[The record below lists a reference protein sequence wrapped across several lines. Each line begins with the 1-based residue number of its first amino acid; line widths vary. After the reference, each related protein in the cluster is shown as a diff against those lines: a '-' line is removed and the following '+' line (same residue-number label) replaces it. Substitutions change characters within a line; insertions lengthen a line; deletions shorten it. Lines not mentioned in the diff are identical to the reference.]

1 MFKASFDVSVVSSRN
16 ARTFGSVFG
25 NSLFEK
31 QSIKYEFSLIDGNFR
46 RLRPVIFFCVFGILA
61 GLSITLRN
69 VGSFFIAII
78 HKCSKN
84 TFVNFIRYTG
94 VQSIFSFNAGHF
106 RRVAVS
112 LIIAY
117 QSLQLCFVAITT
129 SFWMLDQESV
139 WTSSP
144 REDSICSL
152 DWELWE
158 DCTLSCQLSISSL
171 SPTFPWTCWKK

>member
-1 MFKASFDVSVVSSRN
+1 MVQFSVSSRN

-31 QSIKYEFSLIDGNFR
+31 QSIKYEFSLIDGNFC
-46 RLRPVIFFCVFGILA
+46 RLKPVIFFCVFEILA

-94 VQSIFSFNAGHF
+94 GRSIFSLNAGHF
-106 RRVAVS
+106 RRVAV
-112 LIIAY
+112 LLVIVY
-117 QSLQLCFVAITT
+117 QSFQLCFVAITN
-129 SFWMLDQESV
+129 FILNA
-139 WTSSP
+139 
-144 REDSICSL
+144 
-152 DWELWE
+152 
-158 DCTLSCQLSISSL
+158 
-171 SPTFPWTCWKK
+171 